1 MKKLCHEDVINILPD
16 RIDTAHKGDFGKML
30 LICGSK
36 GYTGAAALAA
46 IGALRSGGGLVFLGV
61 PDCIYQIE
69 AVKLLEPIVFSLPD
83 KQGMLSKDAIDGI
96 SARMVGMD
104 AVLIGPGLGRSK
116 GTFAVTKF
124 VLTNFAGPVI
134 LDADG
139 LNVIGAH
146 KDILRGRVAPTVIT
160 PHEGEFVRL
169 GGDLSQGREE
179 GACRMARDLGC
190 IVVLKGHETVI
201 TDGSETYVNGT
212 GNPGMAVGGSGD
224 VLAGIITSF
233 IAQGITPIT
242 AAAISV
248 WLHGAAGDLCAQ
260 EIGKYGMLPSD
271 ILNALPRLMK

>member
-1 MKKLCHEDVINILPD
+1 MKKLCYEDVLNILPD

-46 IGALRSGGGLVFLGV
+46 MGALRSGGGLVFLGV
-61 PDCIYQIE
+61 PECIYQIE
-69 AVKLLEPIVFSLPD
+69 AIKLLEPIVFSLPD
-83 KQGMLSKDAIDGI
+83 KQGMLSKDAIDSI
-96 SARMVGMD
+96 AARMVGMD
-104 AVLIGPGLGRSK
+104 AVLIGPGLGRSE

-124 VLTNFAGPVI
+124 ALTNFAGPII

-169 GGDLSQGREE
+169 GGDLSQGRVE

-212 GNPGMAVGGSGD
+212 GTPGMAVSGSGD

-233 IAQGITPIT
+233 IAQRIIPIT

-260 EIGKYGMLPSD
+260 EIGQYGMLPSD
-271 ILNALPRLMK
+271 MLNALPRLMK